1 MADKNRYTVT
11 IDMYI
16 DAENDYMARKKAH
29 NIKRKIK
36 NDTTAVIGITETPFA
51 SLQTRELDNIS
62 DITYKED
69 QEELPF

>member
-1 MADKNRYTVT
+1 MADKTRYTVT

-16 DAENDYMARKKAH
+16 DAENYYMARRKAH
-29 NIKRKIK
+29 NIKRKIE

-51 SLQTRELDNIS
+51 SFQVRELDNIS
-62 DITYKED
+62 DISYKED

>member
-1 MADKNRYTVT
+1 MVDKNRYTVT

-29 NIKRKIK
+29 NIKRKIE
-36 NDTTAVIGITETPFA
+36 NATTEVIGITETNFA
-51 SLQTRELDNIS
+51 SFQVRELENIN
-62 DITYKED
+62 DISYKED